1 MSLVVL
7 KLSTNFILYT
17 KKISLR
23 FKYSTEPLLNEVKTI
38 QKLFNR
44 LILHRKLV
52 RKNDSREAYTCYYSS
67 I

>member
-23 FKYSTEPLLNEVKTI
+23 FKYSTEPLLNEVKTT

-52 RKNDSREAYTCYYSS
+52 RKK
-67 I
+67 